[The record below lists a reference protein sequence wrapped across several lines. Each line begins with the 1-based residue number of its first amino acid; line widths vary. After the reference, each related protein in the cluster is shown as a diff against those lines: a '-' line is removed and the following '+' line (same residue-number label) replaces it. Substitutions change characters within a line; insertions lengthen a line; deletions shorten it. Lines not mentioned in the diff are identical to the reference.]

1 MGALHVVGEDLE
13 LRLGVHPRGVAQ
25 QQVAVGL
32 LGVGLLRLGLDE
44 HLAVEHRARAAV
56 QNALVDL
63 PAPAVGLVVVDG
75 GVVVDHLLAAG
86 EVEPVHQ
93 GLDVLVVEPD
103 VQVVPGQRAAHR
115 QRERAVVAVALL
127 VHVGEPDVVGAL
139 ALALDPGV
147 LDPGARRRPPPR

>member
-13 LRLGVHPRGVAQ
+13 LRLGVDLGPVAE

-32 LGVGLLRLGLDE
+32 LGVGLLRLGLHE
-44 HLAVEHRARAAV
+44 HLAVEDRARPAV
-56 QNALVDL
+56 EDALVDL

-75 GVVVDHLLAAG
+75 GVVVHHLLAAG
-86 EVEPVHQ
+86 EVEAVHQ

-103 VQVVPGQRAAHR
+103 VQVVPRERAAHR

-127 VHVGEPDVVGAL
+127 VHMGEADVVGAL
-139 ALALDPGV
+139 ALPLDPGV
-147 LDPGARRRPPPR
+147 LQPGAGRRRRLR